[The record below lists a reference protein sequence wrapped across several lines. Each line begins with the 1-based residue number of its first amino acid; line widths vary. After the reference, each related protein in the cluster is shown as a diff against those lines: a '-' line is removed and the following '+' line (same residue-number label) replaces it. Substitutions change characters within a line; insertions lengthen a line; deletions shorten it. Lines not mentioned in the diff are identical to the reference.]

1 MTSRCLTG
9 GDSTSI
15 QEDQDV
21 GAQLTGSD
29 GTQVAGSGQRQ
40 PVRVAPELHHVGYR
54 RLVSRVVHGD
64 DDPVIGPLVPCCR
77 VRPWL
82 SRCRPRPWAIVIV
95 VMLLM
100 LHLPPAGL

>member
-40 PVRVAPELHHVGYR
+40 PVRVAAELHHVATGA
-54 RLVSRVVHGD
+54 S
-64 DDPVIGPLVPCCR
+64 
-77 VRPWL
+77 
-82 SRCRPRPWAIVIV
+82 
-95 VMLLM
+95 
-100 LHLPPAGL
+100 

>member
-1 MTSRCLTG
+1 MTVDVLEQTRSAKPWSQVVIGHSPHRRWKIAALLRMASRCLTG

-40 PVRVAPELHHVGYR
+40 PVRVAPELHHVATGA
-54 RLVSRVVHGD
+54 S
-64 DDPVIGPLVPCCR
+64 
-77 VRPWL
+77 
-82 SRCRPRPWAIVIV
+82 
-95 VMLLM
+95 
-100 LHLPPAGL
+100 